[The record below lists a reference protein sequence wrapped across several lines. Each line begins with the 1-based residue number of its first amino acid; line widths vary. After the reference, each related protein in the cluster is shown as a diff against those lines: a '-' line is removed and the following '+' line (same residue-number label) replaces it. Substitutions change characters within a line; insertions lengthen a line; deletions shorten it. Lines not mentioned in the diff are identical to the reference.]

1 MLDARSGT
9 VLHTAVVGR
18 NAGPVVVDGRVGRL
32 FVAAT
37 GPRATDYPF
46 WPPEGNGNLSVLD
59 TATGKVL
66 ARLPLGVDPT
76 DIDLAGQPG
85 HAVVLS
91 RGGSIPDRRSH
102 HRWATHVAP
111 GTVSLIGVV
120 P

>member
-1 MLDARSGT
+1 
-9 VLHTAVVGR
+9 
-18 NAGPVVVDGRVGRL
+18 
-32 FVAAT
+32 
-37 GPRATDYPF
+37 
-46 WPPEGNGNLSVLD
+46 
-59 TATGKVL
+59 VL
-66 ARLPLGVDPT
+66 ATLPLGVDPT

-85 HAVVLS
+85 HVVVLS

>member
-1 MLDARSGT
+1 
-9 VLHTAVVGR
+9 
-18 NAGPVVVDGRVGRL
+18 L
-32 FVAAT
+32 FVAAA

-46 WPPEGNGNLSVLD
+46 GPPEGHGNLSVLD

-76 DIDLAGQPG
+76 DIELAGKPG
-85 HAVVLS
+85 HVVALS
-91 RGGSIPDRRSH
+91 RGGYIPNRRSRQ
-102 HRWATHVAP
+102 RWATHLAP